1 MLILKQSGL
10 GQGLRT
16 PRRSTSHTCTAY
28 MKDRASCYNC
38 ILQIYQF
45 WYTLHA
51 IIPIVMYN
59 ACKNNKNETIRDFI
73 VFQKFC
79 ANSSC
84 KLSFAFRA
92 NITTAN
98 YNIFVLFAFS
108 PLLWHITEV
117 QNLGLSVAKHHGNYL
132 DLDKRKLP
140 NYQNF
145 TKGEGQTIFIFSL
158 WRLP

>member
-1 MLILKQSGL
+1 
-10 GQGLRT
+10 
-16 PRRSTSHTCTAY
+16 

-51 IIPIVMYN
+51 IILIVMYN

-73 VFQKFC
+73 AFEKFC

-132 DLDKRKLP
+132 VLDVVLISQKTEKYQIKNLVD
-140 NYQNF
+140 QNF
-145 TKGEGQTIFIFSL
+145 TRGGGGQTIFIFSL

>member
-1 MLILKQSGL
+1 
-10 GQGLRT
+10 
-16 PRRSTSHTCTAY
+16 

-132 DLDKRKLP
+132 VLDVVLISQKTEITKLKTSLIKISLGGGDKPFSFSPYESFP
-140 NYQNF
+140 NW
-145 TKGEGQTIFIFSL
+145 K
-158 WRLP
+158 

>member
-1 MLILKQSGL
+1 
-10 GQGLRT
+10 
-16 PRRSTSHTCTAY
+16 

-108 PLLWHITEV
+108 PLLWHISEV

-145 TKGEGQTIFIFSL
+145 TKGEGQTILIFSL

>member
-1 MLILKQSGL
+1 MGFAKRKYFIVIS
-10 GQGLRT
+10 
-16 PRRSTSHTCTAY
+16 Y

-59 ACKNNKNETIRDFI
+59 ACKNNKNETIRDI
-73 VFQKFC
+73 VVFQKFC

-98 YNIFVLFAFS
+98 ITYLYFLQNSLHNKNICIRFFL
-108 PLLWHITEV
+108 
-117 QNLGLSVAKHHGNYL
+117 
-132 DLDKRKLP
+132 
-140 NYQNF
+140 
-145 TKGEGQTIFIFSL
+145 
-158 WRLP
+158 

>member
-1 MLILKQSGL
+1 
-10 GQGLRT
+10 
-16 PRRSTSHTCTAY
+16 

-132 DLDKRKLP
+132 VLDVVLISQKNGYYQINNLVD
-140 NYQNF
+140 QNF
-145 TKGEGQTIFIFSL
+145 TRGGGQTIFIFSL